1 MLKQKYGVEVNG
13 MGMSFES
20 GTLAQRANGAVT
32 VCCGET
38 VVFVSAVMAREVS
51 PDQDFFPLTVDY
63 HEKFSAAGRFPGGYV
78 KREGKP
84 SEK

>member
-13 MGMSFES
+13 MKMSFES

-32 VCCGET
+32 VRCGET

-63 HEKFSAAGRFPGGYV
+63 REKFSAA
-78 KREGKP
+78 
-84 SEK
+84 